1 MLDHMSVVYTTFE
14 TEADARRVGEDLVQS
29 RVAACVNILPQMVSI
44 YRWQNEFHNSHEVV
58 LLAKTTKGKVAKAMD
73 EIRRLHTA
81 ETPAIFELPCGMVD
95 NDFLEFVNRN
105 TA

>member
-1 MLDHMSVVYTTFE
+1 MDRMSVIYTTFE

-29 RVAACVNILPQMVSI
+29 RVAACVNILPQMISI
-44 YRWQNEFHNSHEVV
+44 YRWENEFHNSHEVV
-58 LLAKTTKGKVAKAMD
+58 LLAKTTSGKVAQAMQ

-81 ETPAIFELPCGMVD
+81 DTPAIFEIPTGQVD
-95 NDFLEFVNRN
+95 NDFLQFVNRN